1 MGAPDSFGRIAMRVD
16 LITLDESTLVHYL
29 PD

>member
-1 MGAPDSFGRIAMRVD
+1 MGAPDSFGRITMRVD
-16 LITLDESTLVHYL
+16 LTTLDEPTLVHYL